1 MANLLQ
7 PLGCREIPMRDKKM
21 EEKTLTLRNSP
32 APMLGWLIAPLAIM
46 LALAAIKVAGI
57 DFDLELNNVTPL
69 LIVAVGAILGIT
81 PRVLKENGAVNFSSS
96 ALSLATLGV
105 VMIGHQAHSEFTFL
119 IHEVG
124 MK

>member
-1 MANLLQ
+1 
-7 PLGCREIPMRDKKM
+7 
-21 EEKTLTLRNSP
+21 
-32 APMLGWLIAPLAIM
+32 M

-105 VMIGHQAHSEFTFL
+105 VMIGHQAIVNLTILEPSLRYNFLLLHSESTFL